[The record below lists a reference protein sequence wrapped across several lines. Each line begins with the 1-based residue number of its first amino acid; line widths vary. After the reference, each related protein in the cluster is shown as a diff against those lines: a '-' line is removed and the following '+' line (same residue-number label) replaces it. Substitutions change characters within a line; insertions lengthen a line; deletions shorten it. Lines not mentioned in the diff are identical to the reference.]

1 MFKSLRTVSLI
12 FLASTIIGCGEIGEG
27 LTDMAEITKAINDAS
42 QCSVSRSEHK
52 NSNGSESGLV
62 EIKDCDVPDA
72 IAEADRLNQK
82 LLADVPSYKK
92 LDGFT
97 FVFING
103 GVRQTIEYKDG
114 ERAKN

>member
-1 MFKSLRTVSLI
+1 MLNSLRAILLGLLSL
-12 FLASTIIGCGEIGEG
+12 SIIGCGEMSEG
-27 LTDMAEITKAINDAS
+27 LTDMAEITEAINDAS

-52 NSNGSESGLV
+52 NRNGSESGLV

-82 LLADVPSYKK
+82 LLAEVPPYKK
-92 LDGFT
+92 LDAFT

-114 ERAKN
+114 RRDE